1 MHAVT
6 PATHTEQFRG
16 NAGTMTNFEPTE
28 PQVAT
33 PRGEPALET
42 ARPEPEFAPLDST
55 GLARSAVSTLTK
67 YRKPILIAFVVIA
80 SILVLRALFSDHSE
94 GIVQAFAGLIM
105 SIFVL
110 FAVFVAVALWLLPIF
125 IAAQRHHPSLMAIAV
140 LNILGSW
147 VLGIGWLLAL
157 IWALSDNSSRVHA
170 PVVVVNTTSAAAAP
184 VAYQVG
190 DVVNGHRF
198 NGSEWRPI

>member
-1 MHAVT
+1 
-6 PATHTEQFRG
+6 
-16 NAGTMTNFEPTE
+16 MTNFEPTGPRVE
-28 PQVAT
+28 E

-42 ARPEPEFAPLDST
+42 ARPKPEFVPLDSA
-55 GLARSAVSTLTK
+55 GLAKSAVSTLTK
-67 YRKPILIAFVVIA
+67 YRKPILITFGVIA
-80 SILVLRALFSDHSE
+80 SVLVLRALFSDHSE
-94 GIVQAFAGLIM
+94 GIGQAFAGLII

-110 FAVFVAVALWLLPIF
+110 VAVFVALALWLLPTF

-140 LNILGSW
+140 LNVLGSW

-157 IWALSDNSSRVHA
+157 IWALSDNGSRVRS
-170 PVVVVNTTSAAAAP
+170 PVVVVNNSPVAAAP
-184 VAYQVG
+184 VLYQVG

>member
-1 MHAVT
+1 
-6 PATHTEQFRG
+6 
-16 NAGTMTNFEPTE
+16 MTNFEPTE
-28 PQVAT
+28 PRVAP

-42 ARPEPEFAPLDST
+42 ARPEREFTQVDSA
-55 GLARSAVSTLTK
+55 GLAKSAVSTLTK
-67 YRKPILIAFVVIA
+67 YCKPILIAFGVIA
-80 SILVLRALFSDHSE
+80 SILVLRALFSDHSA
-94 GIVQAFAGLIM
+94 GIGQAFTGLII

-110 FAVFVAVALWLLPIF
+110 VAVFVAVALWLLPTF
-125 IAAQRHHPSLMAIAV
+125 IAAQRHHPSLMAITV

-157 IWALSDNSSRVHA
+157 IWALSDNSSRAQA
-170 PVVVVNTTSAAAAP
+170 PVVVVNNTPAAAAP
-184 VAYQVG
+184 VLYQVG